1 MKVCS
6 ECDINFL
13 YKKAELVKDADG
25 EDICSE
31 CLDKKLDKNRVKYW
45 NGSTNKLIRFYFYSQ
60 RGLALLNEGRYLV
73 MAVFALYYTLKLS
86 NPIYLIGMF
95 GVAVPVLIVLGWVQ
109 VHKVGKVVDWL
120 SIQFST
126 HFGRYQYT
134 LLEEIRDSIRELP
147 TGKKECK
154 CE

>member
-1 MKVCS
+1 MHTCID
-6 ECDINFL
+6 CDINFL
-13 YKKAELVKDADG
+13 QRKSELVKTTDG
-25 EDICSE
+25 GYICTDCRDLKEDR
-31 CLDKKLDKNRVKYW
+31 NRARYW

-60 RGLALLNEGRYLV
+60 RGLALLNEGRYLI
-73 MAVFALYYTLKLS
+73 MGVFALYYTLKLE
-86 NPIYLIGMF
+86 NPLLLVGMF

-126 HFGRYQYT
+126 HWGRYQYT
-134 LLEEIRDSIRELP
+134 LLEEIRDELRK
-147 TGKKECK
+147 GKDCK